1 MEPRFCLLSPLKCIF
16 LLEGNGCIDKY
27 CVWDGECAS
36 ESSGILLGFCYSSMG
51 EVSYPAKH
59 NDGFRFNRPSVQIQ
73 VGAGRQAINVL
84 HRGIGGINNTLN
96 NKRQPEI
103 TGVPS
108 IGKRAAESWFPKGE
122 SRFWGLWINYMWSI
136 SLITTGSGSC
146 YYLIGAVVT

>member
-1 MEPRFCLLSPLKCIF
+1 
-16 LLEGNGCIDKY
+16 
-27 CVWDGECAS
+27 
-36 ESSGILLGFCYSSMG
+36 MG

-108 IGKRAAESWFPKGE
+108 IGKRVAESLFPKGE
-122 SRFWGLWINYMWSI
+122 SRFWGLWINYM
-136 SLITTGSGSC
+136 
-146 YYLIGAVVT
+146 

>member
-1 MEPRFCLLSPLKCIF
+1 
-16 LLEGNGCIDKY
+16 
-27 CVWDGECAS
+27 
-36 ESSGILLGFCYSSMG
+36 MG

-108 IGKRAAESWFPKGE
+108 IGKRAAES
-122 SRFWGLWINYMWSI
+122 
-136 SLITTGSGSC
+136 
-146 YYLIGAVVT
+146 